1 MKIERLFHQK
11 KERKNERASERAKER
26 KKVRKKGRERGKE
39 VKQIEL
45 ASRQNLSAIKRN
57 SERNYFFFWT
67 KPN

>member
-1 MKIERLFHQK
+1 M
-11 KERKNERASERAKER
+11 NERASERAKER